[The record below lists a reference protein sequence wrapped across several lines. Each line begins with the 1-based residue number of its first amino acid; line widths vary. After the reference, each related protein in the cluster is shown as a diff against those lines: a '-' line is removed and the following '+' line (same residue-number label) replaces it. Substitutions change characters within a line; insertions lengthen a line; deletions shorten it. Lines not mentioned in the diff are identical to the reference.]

1 MLAFKKPSHLMC
13 FDSKTHHFLVK
24 IYDKIL
30 SIQDG
35 KHSTP
40 CKSKAVC

>member
-1 MLAFKKPSHLMC
+1 MC

-40 CKSKAVC
+40 CKNKAVC